1 MALETGEVIAWLTGG
16 TTVIVTIWT
25 QFGKS
30 RDTSWTRLEGERT
43 RLEAKVADLENK
55 QQAQAERLDKMEA
68 ELQTL
73 KQAHNTLL
81 DFLRDVV
88 GDYFPDLPTLKRRAS
103 ELLSRFGSD
112 EYDHS
117 TNHRPYSCRRPQ

>member
-112 EYDHS
+112 E
-117 TNHRPYSCRRPQ
+117 